1 MHQALLVSE
10 ILLDI
15 FAHVNESVDL
25 PYDDSPCERSL
36 SRQSLASLAT
46 TCKAFHEPAMDLLW
60 ANIDELE
67 PLLGCVTRLH
77 PMIYRSG
84 AGVSAD
90 WLRSSAHELT
100 KSLNAAFRILV

>member
-1 MHQALLVSE
+1 MHQALLVPE

-15 FAHVNESVDL
+15 FAHVNESADL

-77 PMIYRSG
+77 PMIYRSD
-84 AGVSAD
+84 AGVSAH
-90 WLRSSAHELT
+90 WLRFSVHELT
-100 KSLNAAFRILV
+100 ENLNAAIRILV